1 MPLVF
6 AALSGLRPSEACN
19 SCALIYRLNSEGKL
33 AEYYD
38 GELSMLQH
46 YKYPQLFLRN
56 TKNAFITFASP
67 KLVELA
73 ASATPTTYMG
83 VRKAIQRAGMPLQI
97 KDLRKYYATL
107 LRKSMEREMIDLV
120 QGRVDGSVFVK
131 HYYRPLIK
139 ELRDRVL
146 TATAGLEKELLP
158 LLDDGGR
165 GPVKSPLGREGLT
178 S

>member
-1 MPLVF
+1 
-6 AALSGLRPSEACN
+6 
-19 SCALIYRLNSEGKL
+19 
-33 AEYYD
+33 
-38 GELSMLQH
+38 
-46 YKYPQLFLRN
+46 
-56 TKNAFITFASP
+56 
-67 KLVELA
+67 
-73 ASATPTTYMG
+73 MG

-146 TATAGLEKELLP
+146 AATAELEKELLP
-158 LLDDGGR
+158 LLEL
-165 GPVKSPLGREGLT
+165 PTPNPL
-178 S
+178 